1 MGDSA
6 FLNFM
11 WNFGGNC
18 FGHKIHIF
26 IAKFGQNSGGFT
38 GFINAS
44 LIIEII
50 FFPSQMSSFVQ
61 NFPFSYF
68 PYILFQIISLLA
80 WQEASADEL
89 EAISWSFEF
98 NFNFTNSPR
107 LDQTLDSL
115 LSLVELPPKMDFT
128 LK

>member
-1 MGDSA
+1 MGE
-6 FLNFM
+6 
-11 WNFGGNC
+11 
-18 FGHKIHIF
+18 
-26 IAKFGQNSGGFT
+26 GFT
-38 GFINAS
+38 GFFTAS
-44 LIIEII
+44 LIIEI
-50 FFPSQMSSFVQ
+50 FFSQMSSFVQ

-128 LK
+128 LKEKDIYYYFVVMRVVFCISPS